1 MTAQMQ
7 IPIPIHNAINPAA
20 GNRAKAAGIAQAH
33 ANTPTS
39 WRTACDAAI
48 ELMARRG
55 VVFQAADLI
64 KEGLVDEPDHPNRW
78 GPRFAAA
85 ARNGVIQPAGYASSK
100 RRTVRSSACKQW
112 IGVQD
117 KQLGSAA

>member
-1 MTAQMQ
+1 MTGQLQ
-7 IPIPIHNAINPAA
+7 IAIPNPINPEAGRAA
-20 GNRAKAAGIAQAH
+20 KVAGMAQAD
-33 ANTPTS
+33 ANTPVA
-39 WRTACDAAI
+39 WAAACDAAI

-64 KEGLVDEPDHPNRW
+64 AEGLVDEPDHPNRW

-117 KQLGSAA
+117 KQLGRAA